1 MRNKTNQRSIIW
13 SLLLSGEANLRP
25 RWQNFTQTFLYSI
38 PRVFFYLRLVRL
50 WTEARCPVVPSRINS
65 FVLA

>member
-1 MRNKTNQRSIIW
+1 MVS
-13 SLLLSGEANLRP
+13 SLKRGVSLNLGP
-25 RWQNFTQTFLYSI
+25 RWQNFTQTFLYCI

-50 WTEARCPVVPSRINS
+50 WTAARCPVVPSRINS